1 MTKNVAIDQLIAMI
15 LELPLEDRAQIYHAI
30 HESLIDESID
40 HGPIEPA
47 DEVNAEWGEEIA
59 RRVADIDS
67 GRVTTTPADEAE
79 QMIRSDRLPE

>member
-1 MTKNVAIDQLIAMI
+1 LAIDELIAMI
-15 LELPLEDRAQIYHAI
+15 LELPLEDRGQIYHAI

-67 GRVTTTPADEAE
+67 GHLKTISAE
-79 QMIRSDRLPE
+79 SGNKAGS